1 MKYSN
6 QQMELTPQSGNE
18 QDYVLNLLTKFNLPV
33 TRENY
38 LGLAYPEGLPQT
50 WGAENEAELPKE
62 IQVA

>member
-6 QQMELTPQSGNE
+6 QQMESTPQSGNE

-38 LGLAYPEGLPQT
+38 LGLAYPQGLPEN
-50 WGAENEAELPKE
+50 WGADNEMELPEKLR
-62 IQVA
+62 A